1 MEASLA
7 LRLLGA
13 LAVVG
18 GLLLALRYLGTR
30 FLAHG
35 PSDARRMLRV
45 VESAALPGAC
55 SLHLVSVAEHRF
67 VVGRSAA
74 QLTLLYEVP
83 RTEPGPHAHSDRG

>member
-13 LAVVG
+13 LAVIG

-30 FLAHG
+30 FVAHG
-35 PSDARRMLRV
+35 PSGARRILRV
-45 VESAALPGAC
+45 VENAALPGAC

-67 VVGRSAA
+67 VIGRSAT
-74 QLTLLYEVP
+74 QLTLLYEIPQNESGP
-83 RTEPGPHAHSDRG
+83 RAHSDRG